1 MTRANRLVLVQK
13 GRGAAMKVLMLC
25 TNPRFEPSMRF
36 RLLQFLEPLKAAG
49 HEVTLSTFL
58 HEKPRG
64 LAGHVVPII
73 RGFGHRLADLVR
85 ARQVDR
91 IVVHREILP
100 MAFNHYV
107 RLLPK
112 HVELIFDFD
121 DAVFLH
127 TSSTGWRARIAR
139 PESTRLLVERAAVT
153 YAGNEYLADY
163 ARRFSSNVRIVPTV
177 LDTDRFAPITKPA
190 RARPLVGWVGS
201 ASTSKYLE
209 LVMPALEQVAKHTPF
224 TLRLVGAGRD
234 FSVNNVEVDNRAW
247 REDEEV
253 RAFQELD
260 VGLYPLIDD
269 AWSRGKCG
277 FKAIQYM
284 ACGVPFAVSPVGVI
298 RDMVRDGVDGLWAQS
313 PSQWVDHLTALL
325 TDEPLRAR
333 LVASA
338 RERAVAKYSVK
349 AIAGG
354 WIRGIE
360 HPDGG

>member
-1 MTRANRLVLVQK
+1 
-13 GRGAAMKVLMLC
+13 MLC

-36 RLLQFLEPLKAAG
+36 RLLQFLKPLKAAG

-58 HEKPRG
+58 KTRPEG
-64 LAGHVVPII
+64 LAGHVLPII
-73 RGFGHRLADLVR
+73 RGVGHRLNDLVR
-85 ARQVDR
+85 SRQVDR

-100 MAFNHYV
+100 LAFNHYV

-112 HVELIFDFD
+112 RTELIFDFD

-127 TSSTGWRARIAR
+127 TSGTGWRSRIAQ

-177 LDTDRFAPITKPA
+177 LDTDRFAPLTKPA
-190 RARPLVGWVGS
+190 RAKPVVGWVGS
-201 ASTSKYLE
+201 PSTSKYLE
-209 LVMPALEQVAKHTPF
+209 LVLPALEQVAKHTPF

-234 FSVNNVEVDNRAW
+234 FSVPNVEVENLVW

-260 VGLYPLIDD
+260 VGLYPLVDD

-298 RDMVRDGVDGLWAQS
+298 QDMVREGVDGLWAQTS
-313 PSQWVDHLTALL
+313 AQWVEHLTTLL
-325 TDEPLRAR
+325 TDAPLRAK
-333 LVASA
+333 LIASA
-338 RERAVAKYSVK
+338 RERAVAKYSVN
-349 AIAGG
+349 AIAPE

-360 HPDGG
+360 HPDSR